1 MTRTALAVAPLAPE
15 AASVANLPMLPAPRR
30 NPVLTGILWVV
41 TAALFGVFGVGCVT
55 HNAMGGFV
63 NGFLIAGA
71 VMVFV
76 TVFLGQPRISSFQPP
91 TRNSK

>member
-1 MTRTALAVAPLAPE
+1 MLDVAPE
-15 AASVANLPMLPAPRR
+15 GASAANLPLLPAPRR
-30 NPVLTGILWVV
+30 NTRLTQILWVV

-76 TVFLGQPRISSFQPP
+76 TVFLGQPRISSFQPL
-91 TRNSK
+91 TRKSK

>member
-1 MTRTALAVAPLAPE
+1 MMSAPGVAPE
-15 AASVANLPMLPAPRR
+15 AASAASLPLLPAPRR
-30 NPVLTGILWVV
+30 NPLLTKVLWVV
-41 TAALFGVFGVGCVT
+41 TAALFGAFGVGCVT

-76 TVFLGQPRISSFQPP
+76 TVFLGQPRISSSQPL
-91 TRNSK
+91 TRKAQ